1 MGMPEKTLPT
11 PAPTGVFRPPQ
22 EKHVVYSWAPTQQM
36 LPPLQATLPTQPQN
50 YKHRRTLRRLRLLKT
65 NPFRSF
71 LKLCHALAGC
81 ENVMLQTQHCAAPCG
96 PSGWEKA
103 WGRGLGE
110 RRRGQGTGAARTRRQ
125 GEDCCLYCFGEG
137 QGSGAL
143 GGAGPLPLHHHW
155 LLAAQD
161 GAGSADGGHAQIRA
175 VLVLS
180 DHVPDAAESGSGV
193 LVDGG
198 PHVGSGRLSLAWWE
212 KGEESPQGSVGW
224 SGPLCPPLV
233 RGYDLTQRTWVGA
246 WAV

>member
-1 MGMPEKTLPT
+1 MRVLPSISDKQSWAPWALNTMGALTALSTLPEDTHCICSPLERLLCCSRTHVGRRPTGMGMPEKTLPT

-161 GAGSADGGHAQIRA
+161 GAGSADGG
-175 VLVLS
+175 L
-180 DHVPDAAESGSGV
+180 
-193 LVDGG
+193 GG
-198 PHVGSGRLSLAWWE
+198 KA
-212 KGEESPQGSVGW
+212 GSVHPPHEL
-224 SGPLCPPLV
+224 GPCPTP
-233 RGYDLTQRTWVGA
+233 GG
-246 WAV
+246 

>member
-1 MGMPEKTLPT
+1 MSLLLWGR
-11 PAPTGVFRPPQ
+11 AR
-22 EKHVVYSWAPTQQM
+22 
-36 LPPLQATLPTQPQN
+36 
-50 YKHRRTLRRLRLLKT
+50 LRR
-65 NPFRSF
+65 S
-71 LKLCHALAGC
+71 
-81 ENVMLQTQHCAAPCG
+81 
-96 PSGWEKA
+96 W
-103 WGRGLGE
+103 WG
-110 RRRGQGTGAARTRRQ
+110 
-125 GEDCCLYCFGEG
+125 
-137 QGSGAL
+137 
-143 GGAGPLPLHHHW
+143 GPLPLHHRW

-161 GAGSADGGHAQIRA
+161 GAGSADGGLGGKAGSVHPPHELGPCPTPGGYWCPFARKPPLPALAGLSGRPRSHPPYLPRPHWAPTHHAQIRA

-233 RGYDLTQRTWVGA
+233 RGHDLTQRTWVGA